1 MLRNYVLKLLNV
13 PSKHLDTSMPTD
25 ANDAIDSERIIV
37 KYFNIY
43 IDGSKNTSVYAIS
56 YKI

>member
-1 MLRNYVLKLLNV
+1 
-13 PSKHLDTSMPTD
+13 MPTD

-56 YKI
+56 YKIWSDHLHFLSKC